1 MYAFCPLYNQQ
12 ACGSSYAGDSS
23 GTTTG
28 RLNATKKTQVIYSTK
43 MRYRGGD
50 GNRREYDFCYYMI
63 KKDANMTQEMLDEI
77 KEKAGGVEPRL
88 FIRLKKKE
96 RINVYIYGGS
106 SRENATEQLV
116 ADNAQA
122 ELGLEYSVPL
132 DSGILVIA
140 FPNEEDDKMLLAL
153 DYWVDAR
160 EPVKPPSWSLFS
172 EGSGQV
178 LFTLV
183 FLLLVAEL
191 VVLVGI
197 CCKKSASIWK
207 MKAKIRSEAERVFY
221 YVELEL
227 EWKDPKTGE
236 IVKTK
241 VNK

>member
-1 MYAFCPLYNQQ
+1 MFAFCPLYNQQ
-12 ACGSSYAGDSS
+12 ACGRSYAGDSS
-23 GTTTG
+23 GATTG
-28 RLNATKKTQVIYSTK
+28 RLNATKKTQVVYSTK

-50 GNRREYDFCYYMI
+50 GNRREYDFCYYEI
-63 KKDANMTQEMLDEI
+63 KMDANMSQEVLD
-77 KEKAGGVEPRL
+77 KMKTDAGGVEPRL
-88 FIRLKKKE
+88 YVRLKKKE
-96 RINVYIYGGS
+96 RINIYMYGGT
-106 SRENATEQLV
+106 SRDNATEQV
-116 ADNAQA
+116 VDNNGQA
-122 ELGLEYSVPL
+122 ELGVEYSVAL

-160 EPVKPPSWSLFS
+160 KAVEPAKWSLFS

-178 LFTLV
+178 LFTLI

-207 MKAKIRSEAERVFY
+207 MKQKIKSEAERVFY